1 MTQVETQKMEASFSM
16 LVMSI
21 ASSAVVAMGLTPD
34 PQSQTT
40 TVDKNMARFNIDLL
54 EVMQAK
60 TKGNLSDEENQFLT
74 HLLSD
79 LRMKFL
85 SIK

>member
-1 MTQVETQKMEASFSM
+1 MNQVETQKMEASFSM

-34 PQSQTT
+34 PQSQKTS
-40 TVDKNMARFNIDLL
+40 VDKNMARFNIDLL

-60 TKGNLSDEENQFLT
+60 TKGNLSEEENQFLT